1 VKAAKRDR
9 RLKTNKAT
17 QMTDESFAQLK
28 DAMEDALAFE
38 RGERRDLKITRIQA
52 SRAAPHKKHLRLTPR
67 LRRPM

>member
-1 VKAAKRDR
+1 
-9 RLKTNKAT
+9 
-17 QMTDESFAQLK
+17 MTDESFAQLK